1 MRPKKVAESTSPT
14 DPELL
19 NAFLPRQFPDFKEQL
34 NGHIER
40 EHWDDVLLRIMDE
53 NREAVLKEHVHF
65 RTFMTS
71 KVVQLVFTICV
82 RLELPHEVRYLAVAI
97 FDDFMT
103 VQSTQLHAD
112 IFGDEDPEGMK
123 LQRWENASVRFYAQ
137 TLLRLV
143 SSISIAIKF
152 SYYRLGLPLSY
163 LQRILLALNNMYS
176 EESIYKSDIR
186 VFAAVM
192 HKIKPNRNPVG
203 IMETFLSIIIHRFP
217 SMRVQYDPEI
227 LWEYGILF
235 MDFVFFKC
243 KGILPS
249 LMVRNSSRSKH
260 KELFIDKVTERT
272 WHLES
277 DYVVLGLGCLAVAA
291 WAIYGESGMLEI
303 QKNLSTITRVAEPE
317 ISLFAIT
324 MRALILEDEADFSI
338 LEPPNDL
345 LGMKHMNVPNSV
357 NTFSD

>member
-1 MRPKKVAESTSPT
+1 MRTKAAAESTSPT

-34 NGHIER
+34 RGHIEC
-40 EHWDDVLLRIMDE
+40 EHWDDVLLRILDE
-53 NREAVLKEHVHF
+53 NREAVSKEPVHF

-71 KVVQLVFTICV
+71 KAVQLVFTVCV

-103 VQSTQLHAD
+103 AQSTQLHAD
-112 IFGDEDPEGMK
+112 IFGDEDPEAMK
-123 LQRWENASVRFYAQ
+123 QQRWKNASMRFYAQ
-137 TLLRLV
+137 GLLRLV
-143 SSISIAIKF
+143 SSISVAIKF
-152 SYYRLGLPLSY
+152 SYYRLGLPVSY
-163 LQRILLALNNMYS
+163 LQRILVAMNNMYS
-176 EESIYKSDIR
+176 EESIHKSDIR
-186 VFAAVM
+186 VFAAVWDKM
-192 HKIKPNRNPVG
+192 KPNRNPVG

-235 MDFVFFKC
+235 MDFVFLNAKEFYRRLWFAIHPEVNIKNF
-243 KGILPS
+243 S
-249 LMVRNSSRSKH
+249 LTR
-260 KELFIDKVTERT
+260 ERT

-277 DYVVLGLGCLAVAA
+277 DYVILGLGCLAVAA
-291 WAIYGESGMLEI
+291 LSLYGESGMLEI
-303 QKNLSTITRVAEPE
+303 QKHLSTITRVAESE
-317 ISLFAIT
+317 ITLFAIT
-324 MRALILEDEADFSI
+324 MRALILEDEPDFSM

-345 LGMKHMNVPNSV
+345 LGMKHMNVANSV